1 MNGMTEFSAN
11 IIKCLERWSSAAS
24 KCEGNSDCLE
34 ECTQHLRSC
43 LDDVFPPSKSIE
55 FESDKINYLLSS
67 VFFLAN
73 RLAKS
78 TIGLSELDK
87 AIGNVEKVGKISFDK
102 KEDTDL
108 YNKFLERLDEILKK
122 YF

>member
-11 IIKCLERWSSAAS
+11 IIKCLERWGSAAS

-67 VFFLAN
+67 IFFLAN
-73 RLAKS
+73 RLAKG
-78 TIGLSELDK
+78 TIGISELDK
-87 AIGNVEKVGKISFDK
+87 AIGDVKLGNVDFDK
-102 KEDTDL
+102 NTEAH
-108 YNKFLERLDEILKK
+108 NKFQKRLDGILRE